1 MNDDRL
7 TDELACRIFGWRVA
21 PGRFI
26 KSGRNWA
33 PRHRFAPL
41 TRLDDAFQLVDRVAT
56 SSKLSMVKGGHVV
69 AEVQVGNRIGK
80 ASGDAK
86 ARTVTIALARAI
98 GLEPPDQVS
107 APDLNPVRNARTRS
121 RIDGV

>member
-7 TDELACRIFGWRVA
+7 TERLAAEVFGWRTA

-26 KSGRNWA
+26 KSERSWT

-56 SSKLSMVKGGHVV
+56 ACKLTMIKGGGFA
-69 AEVQVGNRIGK
+69 AEVQVGTRVGK
-80 ASGDAK
+80 ATGEPK
-86 ARTVTIALARAI
+86 ARTLTTALARAL
-98 GLEPPDQVS
+98 GLEVD
-107 APDLNPVRNARTRS
+107 R
-121 RIDGV
+121 

>member
-7 TDELACRIFGWRVA
+7 TEKLAAEVFGWRTA

-26 KSGRNWA
+26 KADRSWA

-56 SSKLSMVKGGHVV
+56 ACKLTMVNGGRVA
-69 AEVQVGNRIGK
+69 AEVQVGARIGK
-80 ASGDAK
+80 ASGEHK
-86 ARTVTIALARAI
+86 ARTVTIALARPLR
-98 GLEPPDQVS
+98 LEVPDVS
-107 APDLNPVRNARTRS
+107 TPVSTPARNPRARS
-121 RIDGV
+121 RMNGV